1 MTKNFFFILLIFV
14 FACSKPNKPK
24 STITNALEICMDTLD
39 NQTKWDYFTKGY
51 RDTCLVNG
59 QHFAIKMIDT
69 TGGKAILEKKIN
81 GTWQVIDS
89 IDYGQYAYDFKE
101 DYNKDGYQDFI
112 EKSKWYDNVFLYDA
126 RNQTFVRTG
135 QFYTDSKEDN
145 ILIDAEQQI
154 YADRWSFKFED
165 GCSYLYQLKDLKR
178 TNLAKMEY
186 VSQEKGNMIENAK
199 KRTIEVTKVT
209 PDNLPSKTLEV
220 LRNPKGF
227 DASDYPY
234 ADYWKINW
242 KKFVGK

>member
-1 MTKNFFFILLIFV
+1 MIKNTFFILLVAIS
-14 FACSKPNKPK
+14 ACNNPKTTKP
-24 STITNALEICMDTLD
+24 TANALEICMDTLD
-39 NQTKWDYFTKGY
+39 KQAKWDYFTKGY

-69 TGGKAILEKKIN
+69 TNGKAILEKKTN
-81 GTWQVIDS
+81 GSWQLIDS

-135 QFYTDSKEDN
+135 QFYTDSKDDN

-186 VSQEKGNMIENAK
+186 LSKDKGDIIENTK

-209 PDNLPSKTLEV
+209 ADDTPSKTLEV
-220 LRNPKGF
+220 LKNPKGF
-227 DASDYPY
+227 ESSDYPY